1 MKRIQRALAALMA
14 ITILMMGVHFSFA
27 EESEVIKT
35 VMEQIGEATATPTS
49 QPMQEPISTEESTA
63 APAIEVTAEPT
74 EEPTIEVTVDPTVEE
89 TIEETPEP
97 VDDPIDEVLPK
108 TAQELVV
115 CVGLKLSEIAEA
127 FEITEEE
134 LLAMSADEIE
144 ALYARIMGMLNG
156 ASALAMS
163 EFVIENGVLKQYNG
177 TESEVVIP
185 EDVSEIGERAFE
197 GNISI
202 RSVSI
207 PNSVKCIGKAAF
219 MGCSNLVEV
228 SLGNRLLEMGD
239 FAFAESGI
247 KSVTIPG
254 KLKIIPAGAFN
265 MCTSLTEV
273 VISEGV
279 AETKCGSISKED
291 VDCGAFMNC
300 SSLKHVSIPGT
311 MKVLGK
317 NTFKDCTALTEIMIP
332 SSVTSIGEDAFDNCS
347 KATIWVYENSPA
359 HEYCDQYY
367 NGSWKLIGDM
377 QVIEDSVESSFVMSE
392 PTPELRSETLRI
404 TGKDVLIKGAST
416 ELKVYNASDVKLDN
430 RKLSWSSDDPN
441 VAAVSNGK
449 VTAKALGSAT
459 VTAED
464 KDGTY
469 GSFKIKVV
477 PAPQSV
483 SLYLGN
489 RELKSNETVTMNL
502 QDVVSLKAVVSPAD
516 ADPTIVWTSS
526 NSKTVEVEG
535 SGSDSDCAQAS
546 VHALKETSGVTIT
559 AKTSN
564 GKMIRVKVKVVDP
577 YKPTAVKLDQT
588 GTVNLN
594 LGETLTLTP
603 SLTPSTAQATYSW
616 KSSSTKIA
624 QVADGV
630 VTPVGEGTAT
640 ITVTAARG
648 SVKKIT
654 SVKVK
659 VVDPYKP
666 TAVKLDQTGTVNL
679 NLGET
684 LTLTPSLTP
693 STAQATYSWKSS
705 STKIAQVADGVVT
718 PVREGTATITVTA
731 ARGSVKKIA
740 TVKVKVVDP
749 HKPTGVELDQ
759 SGTVILCMGSE
770 LELKAT
776 LQPSDATRLLTWTSS
791 NTKIA
796 KVDANGVVTP
806 VKEGTVTITVK
817 THNGKT
823 DTVKIKV
830 VNSPEPTGIELD
842 QNDTV
847 TLTLGK
853 NLTLNA
859 EVQPANAI
867 RNLTWTSSDT
877 SVVTVDA
884 NGVVTPVKEGVTII
898 TVMTHNGK
906 YDTVS
911 VQVIKEG
918 GSMPVAGGSC
928 GSNVT
933 WELDGKGALTIK
945 GTGEMTDFS
954 SATTPWDSYRNSILS
969 VVIEDGVASVGK
981 RAFENCTS
989 LTNISIAES
998 VVRIGEY
1005 AFNGCTALKN
1015 INIPAGVTSINAGV
1029 FMNCSSLASIDIPDG
1044 VTTIGYRAFY
1054 ACKLLKRMN

>member
-63 APAIEVTAEPT
+63 APAIEVTAEPIEEPTIEVTAEPT

-317 NTFKDCTALTEIMIP
+317 NTFKGCTALTEIMIP

-367 NGSWKLIGDM
+367 KGSWKLIGDM

-449 VTAKALGSAT
+449 VTA
-459 VTAED
+459 
-464 KDGTY
+464 
-469 GSFKIKVV
+469 
-477 PAPQSV
+477 
-483 SLYLGN
+483 
-489 RELKSNETVTMNL
+489 
-502 QDVVSLKAVVSPAD
+502 
-516 ADPTIVWTSS
+516 
-526 NSKTVEVEG
+526 
-535 SGSDSDCAQAS
+535 
-546 VHALKETSGVTIT
+546 
-559 AKTSN
+559 
-564 GKMIRVKVKVVDP
+564 
-577 YKPTAVKLDQT
+577 
-588 GTVNLN
+588 
-594 LGETLTLTP
+594 
-603 SLTPSTAQATYSW
+603 
-616 KSSSTKIA
+616 
-624 QVADGV
+624 
-630 VTPVGEGTAT
+630 
-640 ITVTAARG
+640 
-648 SVKKIT
+648 
-654 SVKVK
+654 
-659 VVDPYKP
+659 
-666 TAVKLDQTGTVNL
+666 
-679 NLGET
+679 
-684 LTLTPSLTP
+684 
-693 STAQATYSWKSS
+693 
-705 STKIAQVADGVVT
+705 
-718 PVREGTATITVTA
+718 
-731 ARGSVKKIA
+731 
-740 TVKVKVVDP
+740 
-749 HKPTGVELDQ
+749 
-759 SGTVILCMGSE
+759 
-770 LELKAT
+770 
-776 LQPSDATRLLTWTSS
+776 
-791 NTKIA
+791 
-796 KVDANGVVTP
+796 
-806 VKEGTVTITVK
+806 
-817 THNGKT
+817 
-823 DTVKIKV
+823 
-830 VNSPEPTGIELD
+830 
-842 QNDTV
+842 
-847 TLTLGK
+847 
-853 NLTLNA
+853 
-859 EVQPANAI
+859 
-867 RNLTWTSSDT
+867 
-877 SVVTVDA
+877 
-884 NGVVTPVKEGVTII
+884 
-898 TVMTHNGK
+898 
-906 YDTVS
+906 
-911 VQVIKEG
+911 
-918 GSMPVAGGSC
+918 
-928 GSNVT
+928 
-933 WELDGKGALTIK
+933 
-945 GTGEMTDFS
+945 
-954 SATTPWDSYRNSILS
+954 
-969 VVIEDGVASVGK
+969 
-981 RAFENCTS
+981 
-989 LTNISIAES
+989 
-998 VVRIGEY
+998 
-1005 AFNGCTALKN
+1005 
-1015 INIPAGVTSINAGV
+1015 
-1029 FMNCSSLASIDIPDG
+1029 
-1044 VTTIGYRAFY
+1044 
-1054 ACKLLKRMN
+1054 